1 MIGLAALAFASCAKH
16 DFETMTQEQIVK
28 AEYEAKFVA
37 AFGQPA
43 SNHTWGFGRATT
55 RAVKPVY
62 ASDNYAAYSKTKP
75 SGFTDAIP
83 TSRKPSVP
91 EFATTASAA
100 GALDA
105 STNTLQDNNVYFVKD
120 GYTLENPQNRQ
131 NITIYID
138 DNMTF
143 NYGLGDCK
151 GNKIIVSENK
161 TLKVTSLSTFGQGV
175 SIYLAPGAVL
185 DLSELSY
192 EEVVDWSTMEKVTKH
207 TFKCDNNSLTPATKI
222 YMGAGSKIKGGDL
235 YFQNGYQV
243 LNNGGSFE
251 DVNSITM
258 DKNCVVWNE
267 GSLDVNGNVELTNNG
282 CLLYNAKGTGISATV
297 GSLNVKTD
305 NCVVYN
311 NGDFTCEGALALTDG
326 ASEFANGVD
335 GTLKAASVD
344 MKSTSLMYNEGTAIV
359 YGMTKIENST
369 NKWLNEGSYTSGD
382 FEITGFDKSGTNVWN
397 NCKLIVTA
405 TGTGMTGSGN
415 FHLNRGSIILEGGAD
430 AGSML
435 VCDSFTWEDTSGFYL
450 GSKSMVNVI
459 GNIYTD
465 NYNKG
470 YGFYG
475 IGQERSVVKAASIT
489 KSADNQYSMSYFG
502 NLYVDIADH
511 FEQGSIDPWGKQ
523 LFYHCDETVKFGNES
538 DSPVYIKPSNCNEGY
553 GTEKKEEFPE
563 VYDGRIMAEDLTATG
578 DVTGQKS
585 DWDFNDVV
593 FDWAIKDGKA
603 YIKLLAAG
611 GTLPLTIG
619 GYLDDN
625 GEVIGGVEVHNKFG
639 VGTGTMVNTGLA
651 SSTEKEFVLED
662 GISYADGDANAIK
675 LYVKK
680 GGVWVEIT
688 AEQGEPA
695 GKFNCEV
702 GTDWCDEYVDIRR
715 VYPAFKK
722 WVANESVNW
731 TTIPEGRERLVNQ
744 ILSDNE
750 KGADEEAAE

>member
-1 MIGLAALAFASCAKH
+1 MIGLAALAIASCAKH
-16 DFETMTQEQIVK
+16 DFETMTQEQIIK
-28 AEYEAKFVA
+28 AEYDAKFVA
-37 AFGQPA
+37 HFGQPA
-43 SNHTWGFGRATT
+43 SNHTWGFGSAST

-105 STNTLQDNNVYFVKD
+105 STNTLQDGGVYFVKD
-120 GYTLENPQNRQ
+120 GYYLDNPQNRQ
-131 NITIYID
+131 NMTIYID

-192 EEVVDWSTMEKVTKH
+192 EEVVDWSTMEKVTRH

-311 NGDFTCEGALALTDG
+311 NGNFTCEGALDLTDG
-326 ASEFANGVD
+326 ASEFANGID
-335 GTLKAASVD
+335 GTLTAASVD
-344 MKSTSLMYNEGTAIV
+344 MKSTSLMYNAGTATV
-359 YGMTKIENST
+359 YGMTKIENKT

-405 TGTGMTGSGN
+405 NGTGMTGTGN

-435 VCDSFTWEDTSGFYL
+435 TCDSFTWEDTSGFYL

-465 NYNKG
+465 NYNSG

-475 IGQERSVVKAASIT
+475 IGEERAVVKAASIT

-502 NLYVDIADH
+502 NLYVDIDDH
-511 FEQGSIDPWGKQ
+511 FAQGSVDPWGKQ
-523 LFYHCDETVKFGNES
+523 LFYYCDETVQFGDES
-538 DSPVYIKPSNCNEGY
+538 KSPVYIKSSDCNDGY
-553 GTEKKEEFPE
+553 GTEEEDEFPDSF
-563 VYDGRIMAEDLTATG
+563 DGRVMAEDLNVSG
-578 DVTGQKS
+578 DETGQKS

-593 FDWAIKDGKA
+593 FDWAISEDGKKA
-603 YIKLLAAG
+603 YVELLAAG
-611 GTLPLTIG
+611 GTLQLKIG
-619 GYLDDN
+619 GKLVD
-625 GEVIGGVEVHNKFG
+625 GEVIGGVEIHSADGLNAF
-639 VGTGTMVNTGLA
+639 MCNTGLRTVPTKKLILNA
-651 SSTEKEFVLED
+651 PD
-662 GISYADGDANAIK
+662 GESYSDGGDI
-675 LYVKK
+675 LLTVFK
-680 GGVWVEIT
+680 GGKWIEIP
-688 AEQGEPA
+688 AKRGEPA
-695 GKFNCEV
+695 GKFNCLTT
-702 GTDWCDEYVDIRR
+702 TDWCDEYVDI
-715 VYPAFKK
+715 KK
-722 WVANESVNW
+722 AYTKFTEWVASPSVNW
-731 TTIPEGRERLVNQ
+731 ESTVNTDLVD
-744 ILSDNE
+744 LDLDNNVDA
-750 KGADEEAAE
+750 KAE